1 MTSLTISTSLSSI
14 GEANEGAAAG
24 AKPILLLMHGY
35 GSHEDDLTS
44 LLPALGAGA
53 GGDFDWASLR
63 APLVLREQ
71 TPAEVGSYAWVP
83 IDRPGLPDRA
93 AAAEATDAVLAW
105 LDRHTAPSA
114 NVIPIGFSQ
123 GGLMVTQLLRREPQ
137 RFERG
142 AVLSGFSLQGEQPGD
157 GELARIR
164 PPVFFGRGDQDQII
178 TDATFARTTE
188 WLAGHTTASERLYP
202 GLAHG
207 ISPQELVDLATFLRA
222 C

>member
-1 MTSLTISTSLSSI
+1 MSELAISTALSSI
-14 GEANEGAAAG
+14 DASS
-24 AKPILLLMHGY
+24 KRPILLLMHGY

-44 LLPALGAGA
+44 LLPSLGDG
-53 GGDFDWASLR
+53 FDWASLR
-63 APLVLREQ
+63 APLVLREE

-83 IDRPGLPDRA
+83 IDRPGLPDPA
-93 AAAEATDAVLAW
+93 KATAATDAVLAW
-105 LDRHTAPSA
+105 LDKNTAPAA

-157 GELARIR
+157 EELTSIR
-164 PPVFFGRGDQDQII
+164 PPVFFGRGDRDQII
-178 TDATFARTTE
+178 SDVTFDRTTA
-188 WLAGHTTASERLYP
+188 WLSDHTTASEHTYP

-207 ISPQELVDLATFLRA
+207 ISPQELEDLAGFLRA
-222 C
+222 M

>member
-1 MTSLTISTSLSSI
+1 MSRLKITTALSSF
-14 GEANEGAAAG
+14 GGAAAREPG
-24 AKPILLLMHGY
+24 NRPILLLMHGY

-44 LLPALGAGA
+44 LLPALGSH
-53 GGDFDWASLR
+53 FDWASLR

-83 IDRPGLPDRA
+83 IDRPGLPDPERA
-93 AAAEATDAVLAW
+93 SAATDAVLAW
-105 LDRHTAPSA
+105 LDEHTPPAA

-123 GGLMVTQLLRREPQ
+123 GGLMVTQLLRRDPQ

-157 GELARIR
+157 AELARIR
-164 PPVFFGRGDQDQII
+164 PAVYFGRGDRDQII
-178 TDATFARTTE
+178 SDGTFERTTG
-188 WLAGHTTASERLYP
+188 WLAGHATATERLYE

-207 ISPQELVDLATFLRA
+207 ISPQELQDLAAFLS
-222 C
+222 

>member
-1 MTSLTISTSLSSI
+1 MSGLAISTALSSI
-14 GEANEGAAAG
+14 DASS
-24 AKPILLLMHGY
+24 KRPILLLMHGY

-44 LLPALGAGA
+44 LLPSLGDG
-53 GGDFDWASLR
+53 FDWASLR
-63 APLVLREQ
+63 APLVLREE

-83 IDRPGLPDRA
+83 IDRPGLPDPAKA
-93 AAAEATDAVLAW
+93 AAATDAVLAW
-105 LDRHTAPSA
+105 LDQNTAPAA

-157 GELARIR
+157 EELTSIR
-164 PPVFFGRGDQDQII
+164 PPVFFGRGDRDQII
-178 TDATFARTTE
+178 SDATFDRTTA
-188 WLAGHTTASERLYP
+188 WLSGHATASEHTYP

-207 ISPQELVDLATFLRA
+207 ISPQELEDLAGFLRA
-222 C
+222 M